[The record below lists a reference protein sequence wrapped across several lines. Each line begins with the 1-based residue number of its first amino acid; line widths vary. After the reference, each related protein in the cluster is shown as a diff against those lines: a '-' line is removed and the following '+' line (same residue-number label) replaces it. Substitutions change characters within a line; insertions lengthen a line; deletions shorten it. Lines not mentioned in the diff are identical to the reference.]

1 MEEVGE
7 DSLIKYGDGN
17 RLQVIYCNQHVV
29 VVGMK
34 LMPKEVSIIAR
45 KTKGK
50 K

>member
-1 MEEVGE
+1 MEVGE

-17 RLQVIYCNQHVV
+17 KLQVIDCNQNVV

-34 LMPKEVSIIAR
+34 LMPKEVSIISR